1 MTALHMTYQSDTR
14 VKALCSRL
22 KTKPVEDPLLLDRE
36 GNPLQ
41 KKNLPSRLGLEN
53 KFLENKS
60 ARIFFAL
67 DRFTLQ
73 ILANK
78 SKGVIW
84 ENEKLLFNEHLAM
97 VFPVPSTS
105 RERRKGHT
113 MTLVQVA
120 LKTLTL
126 SQECL
131 SGQLKLGLPWD
142 PFAQSVTA
150 IETCRR
156 NLQRL
161 SAWNDKGDTAE
172 HLHIRSRA
180 LSHSGEIFCKKNLQE
195 YREAFKCFDL
205 NENGTLSTKELKYAM
220 RMLGSN
226 PTDTQIQQLVN
237 AKDFDGDGTIN
248 FDEFV
253 TIIEDENSIEEDENL
268 FMIFGVFD
276 PENNGYIDGGHIK
289 RSLQSLVDVPPDEI
303 EDIIQNARITDDR
316 KFALEEFSAL
326 LVPLIFSRKRGRYYH
341 GDRRSWHSSR
351 DNIIYSEESSSEES
365 ASEESSL
372 TKL

>member
-1 MTALHMTYQSDTR
+1 M
-14 VKALCSRL
+14 
-22 KTKPVEDPLLLDRE
+22 ED
-36 GNPLQ
+36 
-41 KKNLPSRLGLEN
+41 
-53 KFLENKS
+53 
-60 ARIFFAL
+60 
-67 DRFTLQ
+67 
-73 ILANK
+73 
-78 SKGVIW
+78 
-84 ENEKLLFNEHLAM
+84 
-97 VFPVPSTS
+97 
-105 RERRKGHT
+105 
-113 MTLVQVA
+113 
-120 LKTLTL
+120 TLTR
-126 SQECL
+126 E
-131 SGQLKLGLPWD
+131 QLG
-142 PFAQSVTA
+142 
-150 IETCRR
+150 
-156 NLQRL
+156 
-161 SAWNDKGDTAE
+161 
-172 HLHIRSRA
+172 
-180 LSHSGEIFCKKNLQE
+180 E

-226 PTDTQIQQLVN
+226 PTDAQIQQLVN

-268 FMIFGVFD
+268 FMIFDVFD

-351 DNIIYSEESSSEES
+351 DNNIYSEESSSEES